1 MQSDIGIVFLHGMD
15 KRYTQYGGGTGG
27 HSYAHMTGKARFSGG
42 ENRVVGM
49 TQGELRLRIK
59 GQPGVGWR
67 YAARSA
73 LQQTDGKLVFQ
84 TGHLL
89 T

>member
-49 TQGELRLRIK
+49 TQGELRL
-59 GQPGVGWR
+59 
-67 YAARSA
+67 
-73 LQQTDGKLVFQ
+73 
-84 TGHLL
+84 
-89 T
+89 